1 MASDPRDPRDPD
13 EATPASTSSDA
24 ASSEVPAAAPDEH
37 APDEG
42 TAVPDEEDVSP
53 DEAGLRD
60 GALVPGP
67 LEAGE
72 DDEPVPLEEVVTT
85 RPVEAAAPV
94 RGPLPLLGTGV
105 AGLLMGTA
113 DVMPGFSGGTVALVV
128 GIYERLIANVRQGAR
143 GLSLLVRR
151 RPQDAVRAVLA
162 IEWPFVAALL
172 GGILVAIFTLA
183 GTLRLLIEEQP
194 VLLNSAFFGLV
205 LGAAVVAAREVRS
218 PAAWHS
224 LVGIV
229 AAVLTF
235 IGLGFG
241 DGGLLSPSPLTFLVG
256 GALAISAM
264 ILPGVS
270 GSFLLVVLGLY
281 EGVIDAAAD
290 RDLVLLAIFAVGC
303 VAGLAGF
310 STLLNWLLARFH
322 DVVLVVL
329 IGLMVGSARVLW
341 PYPSDA
347 GFTSQELGPPEGTG
361 SLLALAVALTAFALV
376 WMLSLL
382 ATGVQRRRARRRA
395 VTIDGPGDDPTPE
408 R

>member
-1 MASDPRDPRDPD
+1 MASDPHEPDELREPDEPREPD
-13 EATPASTSSDA
+13 EATPSSPSADR
-24 ASSEVPAAAPDEH
+24 ASSEVVPRPPNEARFGAEAPA
-37 APDEG
+37 
-42 TAVPDEEDVSP
+42 
-53 DEAGLRD
+53 
-60 GALVPGP
+60 PGP

-72 DDEPVPLEEVVTT
+72 DDEPVSLEEVITT

-94 RGPLPLLGTGV
+94 RGPLALLGTGV

-143 GLSLLVRR
+143 GLSLLVRG
-151 RPQDAVRAVLA
+151 RPQDAVRALLA

-172 GGILVAIFTLA
+172 AGILVAIFTLA
-183 GTLRLLIEEQP
+183 GTLRVLIEEQP
-194 VLLNSAFFGLV
+194 VLLKSAFFGLV

-218 PAAWHS
+218 PAPWHP
-224 LVGIV
+224 LVGIAV
-229 AAVLTF
+229 AVLTF
-235 IGLGFG
+235 IGLGYG

-256 GALAISAM
+256 GAVAVSAM

-290 RDLVLLAIFAVGC
+290 RDLVLLAIFAIGC
-303 VAGLAGF
+303 VVGLAGF

-322 DVVLVVL
+322 DVVLVAL
-329 IGLMVGSARVLW
+329 IGLMAGSARVLW
-341 PYPSDA
+341 PYPSEA

-382 ATGVQRRRARRRA
+382 ATGVQRRRRRAA
-395 VTIDGPGDDPTPE
+395 VTISGPGEDDAPG